1 VVEESIDART
11 PQAAVFA
18 GFFGV
23 DLSNVR
29 DIRLLNVAARVLS
42 TRMMKTI
49 REGKQL
55 VYSIGASSEPAVIY
69 PGFGLFAAVAP
80 TDPGKA
86 PALAVRGGVRRRAG
100 QGRADGGRLA
110 KQQMANLLTRS

>member
-1 VVEESIDART
+1 MGVEDPFDGRR
-11 PQAAVFA
+11 PRVAVFA

-23 DLSNVR
+23 DLTNVR
-29 DIRLLNVAARVLS
+29 DTRLLNVAARVLS
-42 TRMMKTI
+42 SRMMKTI

-86 PALAVRGGVRRRAG
+86 PALAAAVEDMYAE
-100 QGRADGGRLA
+100 L
-110 KQQMANLLTRS
+110 